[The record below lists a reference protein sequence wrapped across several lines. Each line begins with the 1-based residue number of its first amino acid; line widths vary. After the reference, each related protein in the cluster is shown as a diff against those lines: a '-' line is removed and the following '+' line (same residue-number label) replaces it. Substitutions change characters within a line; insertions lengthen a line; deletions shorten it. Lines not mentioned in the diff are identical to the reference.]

1 MDTKS
6 KSFKYSLVAKAL
18 AILLILVSYA
28 GVFRAVMFCAQHHD
42 VLSADTY
49 YESNYYKDSFQV
61 YIRDLIGCTRVDRLK
76 AKADQVFGPDAKS
89 DEKSKNRSGDE
100 SDTGSD
106 IKTFEEFVINSSPDQ
121 NNFEDAMIRQRELD
135 KLVNFKYAVI
145 NTATNDYET
154 NIALGGEPVQKA
166 AEKLLTNKSWIY
178 YSVADKKY
186 DYNNLLISEYNAA
199 SYFDHI
205 GSELGNGP
213 IVLYAAIQDELVPG
227 DAFYDIMR
235 NFVSGEQQMQE
246 ILYTGAAALF
256 IGILSFIYLASVAGK
271 KHKSGEV
278 EPALIDWLYTDIHTV
293 IAAVIILLTASAVD
307 DGILSKIRSIKYQEI
322 CLFIVSSIDIMV
334 LICYSLSMIR
344 HIKRKTLF
352 RHTLTYNLWKA
363 VRRLFGNLLGQI
375 FSQKAFKPVIILFIL
390 AYGWLNAI
398 FVSVMVNSRGSILA
412 FLIILAMN
420 MAVVYYASKALKSLM
435 TIMKWVNEMSRGDL
449 EVDLEVDRMSRS
461 LVPFANDIGCLQ
473 TGLKEAVNKAVK
485 GERLKTELIT
495 NVSHDLKTPLTSIIN
510 YVDLLKKEKT
520 DNDTIKEY
528 VDVLDEK
535 SARLKKLIDD
545 LLEASK
551 AASGNMNINLG
562 DIDLCQLCEQSTAEF
577 SDKTEK
583 AGLDVRMKLSEK
595 PTVVRGDGALM
606 WRIMDNLLSNV
617 VNYAQKNSRVYINI
631 EETDGYGTITVKNI
645 SEAPLDISA
654 EQLMERFVR
663 GDKSR
668 TTEGSGLGL
677 SIAKSLAEA
686 QHGRLELSVDGD
698 LFKVIVKIPIVKAPA
713 AATPIAEEK
722 SVS

>member
-1 MDTKS
+1 
-6 KSFKYSLVAKAL
+6 VAKAL

-28 GVFRAVMFCAQHHD
+28 GVFRAFMFCDMHSD
-42 VLSADTY
+42 VLSAETY
-49 YESNYYKDSFQV
+49 SESYYYKDKFQS
-61 YIRDLIGCTRVDRLK
+61 YIMDVVECTRIDRLK
-76 AKADQVFGPDAKS
+76 AGADSGTGTDQKS
-89 DEKSKNRSGDE
+89 EEESENGSGNE
-100 SDTGSD
+100 SDTVSEVKSVDGA
-106 IKTFEEFVINSSPDQ
+106 VIDSSPDQ
-121 NNFEDAMIRQRELD
+121 NSFAFAMIKQRELD
-135 KLVNFKYAVI
+135 KSVNFKYAVI
-145 NTATNDYET
+145 NTATNEYET
-154 NIALGGEPVQKA
+154 NIALGGDSVQKA

-178 YSVADKKY
+178 YSAADNKFNY
-186 DYNNLLISEYNAA
+186 SNLLIREYLKEDF
-199 SYFDHI
+199 FDYI

-213 IVLYAAIQDELVPG
+213 IVIYAAIQDELVPG
-227 DAFYDIMR
+227 DEFYDIKQD
-235 NFVSGEQQMQE
+235 FESSAQQIME
-246 ILYTGAAALF
+246 VMLTGASAVF
-256 IGILSFIYLASVAGK
+256 VGILCFIYLVSVAGRK
-271 KHKSGEV
+271 QKEGPI
-278 EPALIDWLYTDIHTV
+278 EPALIDWFYTDIHTLITV
-293 IAAVIILLTASAVD
+293 LIITASI
-307 DGILSKIRSIKYQEI
+307 GITDEIIHSLGSQTYQLI
-322 CLFIVSSIDIMV
+322 FMFIVSSLDFMV

-352 RHTLTYNLWKA
+352 RHTLTYNLLKA
-363 VRRLFGNLLGQI
+363 VRRLFGNFLGQI
-375 FSQKAFKPVIILFIL
+375 FRPKALKPVIILLIL
-390 AYGWLNAI
+390 AYGWLNVI
-398 FVSVMVNSRGSILA
+398 FTIIMVNSGNGVLA
-412 FLIILAMN
+412 FLIILGLN
-420 MAVVYYASKALKSLM
+420 MVVIYYSSKALKSLM
-435 TIMKWVNEMSRGDL
+435 TIMKWVNEMSRGNLD
-449 EVDLEVDRMSRS
+449 VDLEVDRMSRS

-473 TGLKEAVNKAVK
+473 TGLKEAVKEAVK

-520 DNDTIKEY
+520 DNETIKEY
-528 VDVLDEK
+528 VDVLEEK

-617 VNYAQKNSRVYINI
+617 VKYAQKNSRVYINI

-713 AATPIAEEK
+713 AVTPIAEEK